1 MIKSQTK
8 NELCTS
14 LELTPLI
21 DIIFIVVVFLLL
33 TANSRLLS
41 LPVDIP
47 ASDDAVASEN
57 SDQNSLTISIF
68 RSAPVWAIEQQ
79 RFENWDEFKQV
90 LLKRISANQQQTLA
104 IAAEHDAEVE
114 PLLKLLALLNQQQV
128 TNTRILMEESRP

>member
-90 LLKRISANQQQTLA
+90 LLKRL
-104 IAAEHDAEVE
+104 
-114 PLLKLLALLNQQQV
+114 
-128 TNTRILMEESRP
+128 